1 MPQTGEQCLTFL
13 EKAREAVSELSVAED
28 SERQMEQDCQRLE
41 RELET
46 EQKQM
51 ADAVQATVKKRR
63 QEISASYDAEINK
76 AQDLL
81 KKART
86 KREKAKSQ
94 GVKERIADETSELHA
109 YNKELRDRMK
119 ASFRQGHVPSFCR
132 TRFYYSL
139 YFPRWAKEF
148 LILLLFMTVLFVG
161 LPWGIYLMLPQQKV
175 LYLVGI
181 YAGVLLIPGGLYM
194 TIGNHTKLQYME
206 VLREGRQILDQ
217 IHAND
222 RKIRVITSTIRKDR
236 NEAIYNLEKFDD
248 EIARLQQELNDVSAR
263 KKDALHTFETVTKNI
278 LQDEIEHTYQ
288 ERLDGLR
295 GQFEDVQN
303 QLRDTAVQV
312 KEERLKI
319 AEKYGSHLGREF
331 LDPFKIS
338 DLLELVRQGRASS
351 VSEAIEV
358 YKSNHS

>member
-1 MPQTGEQCLTFL
+1 MPQTGEQCLAFL
-13 EKAREAVSELSVAED
+13 EKARDAVSELSVAED

-94 GVKERIADETSELHA
+94 GVKERIADETSELQA

-119 ASFRQGHVPSFCR
+119 ASFRRGHVPSFCR

-312 KEERLKI
+312 KEGRLKI

-338 DLLELVRQGRASS
+338 DLSELVRQGRASS